1 MLDFE
6 YNFGGYPI
14 TLDIDGFEHDDW
26 ADGEDYEYTAEYDE
40 AEDYLLRTHDILDI
54 IQDWINEFGDR
65 YTQEEISDLF
75 EYMPGGFDGTIE
87 SAKNMTDDEKLDLV
101 SGTDNMLYQ
110 LVTESDIYD
119 DELQD
124 YFEQDAYDEWESNQ

>member
-14 TLDIDGFEHDDW
+14 TLDMDGIEHDDW

-40 AEDYLLRTHDILDI
+40 AEDYLLRTHDTLDI

-87 SAKNMTDDEKLDLV
+87 SAENMTDDEKLDLV
-101 SGTDNMLYQ
+101 SGIDNMLYQ

-124 YFEQDAYDEWESNQ
+124 YFEQDAFDEWESNQ